1 MVELLFRIVIVE
13 DLLLNNKI
21 KERIELFRSV
31 VDLYAENR
39 QPQEVL
45 DHANHFLSE
54 SFFRF
59 WTLKHKELGRFSN
72 EIFRVI

>member
-1 MVELLFRIVIVE
+1 MVELLFRIVIVD

-31 VDLYAENR
+31 VDLYAENK
-39 QPQEVL
+39 QSQEVL

-59 WTLKHKELGRFSN
+59 WTLKHK
-72 EIFRVI
+72 